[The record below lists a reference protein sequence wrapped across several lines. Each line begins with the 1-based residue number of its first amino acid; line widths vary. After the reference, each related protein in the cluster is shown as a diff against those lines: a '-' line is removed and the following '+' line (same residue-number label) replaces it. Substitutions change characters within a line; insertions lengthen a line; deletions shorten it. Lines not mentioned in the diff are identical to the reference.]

1 MSTPLIT
8 PPPFWVTRLLNYPA
22 WPFYNQH
29 QPALRKKDKLS
40 STRPFCLQA
49 FADPGFKTHY
59 YCRLSPEDHFTAVS
73 GTLIC
78 SVSPNTTRM
87 APNLFVATQKA
98 FFPHKWFKSSKVDL
112 SRVVEEWNSP
122 VPGQYESIPGRG
134 WFLIATL
141 KDASKPEGNN
151 KSTIKGS
158 DGKDYIP
165 LETPIPLKYSH
176 ALGRY
181 FLEPEFYK
189 RKKTV
194 MIKDDKGKEVRAG
207 FFRVDD
213 VAWVKCWD
221 EHDTFI
227 PGNANGAAGY
237 QRWVLDAQTQQ
248 FRHMIKRDDPN
259 YVRSRRNSP
268 ARDADNRSQES
279 VSTEF
284 RPSRPSS
291 TKNGFSV
298 ASTRANSIRYQPS
311 TPTSNAPSQ
320 RPSRQNSPK
329 RSDSIPLEEA
339 KAALRRLAREHEEA
353 AAALADRKSVV

>member
-1 MSTPLIT
+1 
-8 PPPFWVTRLLNYPA
+8 
-22 WPFYNQH
+22 
-29 QPALRKKDKLS
+29 
-40 STRPFCLQA
+40 
-49 FADPGFKTHY
+49 
-59 YCRLSPEDHFTAVS
+59 
-73 GTLIC
+73 
-78 SVSPNTTRM
+78 M
-87 APNLFVATQKA
+87 APNLLVATQKA
-98 FFPHKWFKSSKVDL
+98 FAPHKWFKSNKADL
-112 SRVVEEWNSP
+112 CRVVEEWTSP

-141 KDASKPEGNN
+141 KDESKPEENE
-151 KSTIKGS
+151 KPTVKGS
-158 DGKDYIP
+158 DGKKYIL
-165 LETPIPLKYSH
+165 LEKPIPLKYSH

-181 FLEPEFYK
+181 FLEPEFEK

-207 FFRVDD
+207 FFRVDS

-237 QRWVLDAQTQQ
+237 QRWVWDAQINQ
-248 FRHMIKRDDPN
+248 FRHMLKRDDPN
-259 YVRSRRNSP
+259 YIRSRRNSP

-284 RPSRPSS
+284 RSSRPGSI
-291 TKNGFSV
+291 KNGFSV
-298 ASTRANSIRYQPS
+298 GSTRASSIRYQPS

-320 RPSRQNSPK
+320 RPSRQSSPK

-353 AAALADRKSVV
+353 AAALARSRIKRTDSKDQVEQIERGRVSERVGN

>member
-1 MSTPLIT
+1 
-8 PPPFWVTRLLNYPA
+8 
-22 WPFYNQH
+22 
-29 QPALRKKDKLS
+29 
-40 STRPFCLQA
+40 
-49 FADPGFKTHY
+49 
-59 YCRLSPEDHFTAVS
+59 
-73 GTLIC
+73 
-78 SVSPNTTRM
+78 M

-98 FFPHKWFKSSKVDL
+98 FLPHKWFKSSKADL

-141 KDASKPEGNN
+141 KDASKPEGNS

-165 LETPIPLKYSH
+165 LEMPIPLKYSH

-207 FFRVDD
+207 FFRIDD

-298 ASTRANSIRYQPS
+298 ASTRANSIRYQQPS

-329 RSDSIPLEEA
+329 RSNSIPLEEA

-353 AAALADRKSVV
+353 AAAAALARSRMKRTDSTDRVEQIERGRVSERV